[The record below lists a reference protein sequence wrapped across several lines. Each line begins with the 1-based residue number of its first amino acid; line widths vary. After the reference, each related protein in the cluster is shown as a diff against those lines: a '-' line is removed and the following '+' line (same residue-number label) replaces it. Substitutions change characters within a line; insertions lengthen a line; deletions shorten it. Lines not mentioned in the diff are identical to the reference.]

1 MHNPLTPLRFL
12 ERAASVHPN
21 RTAIIDGPRTFT
33 YAAMAAQV
41 NRLAHAL
48 QARGLQPGDRVAY
61 LAPNC
66 AEMLVAHFAVPL
78 AGGVLVTINTRL
90 SAEEIA
96 RHRRAF
102 RRRVPGGRR
111 PAAGARAAR
120 SSPPSPRLREIVTLP
135 AETGDAVEAGLHHR
149 LRRPAR
155 RRQRRPDRPTR
166 WPTRTTRSA

>member
-1 MHNPLTPLRFL
+1 MHTPLTPLRFL

-21 RTAIIDGPRTFT
+21 RTAIIDGARTFT
-33 YAAMAAQV
+33 YAAMSAQV

-48 QARGLQPGDRVAY
+48 QARGLQAGDRVAY

-78 AGGVLVTINTRL
+78 AGGLLVPINTRL

-96 RHRRAF
+96 GIVEHSGAVFLMADASLLEPALGKLAAVTSSAGDRHPARGERGRGRACPSP
-102 RRRVPGGRR
+102 PGTATCWP
-111 PAAGARAAR
+111 PAAMNRC
-120 SSPPSPRLREIVTLP
+120 
-135 AETGDAVEAGLHHR
+135 
-149 LRRPAR
+149 
-155 RRQRRPDRPTR
+155 PTW